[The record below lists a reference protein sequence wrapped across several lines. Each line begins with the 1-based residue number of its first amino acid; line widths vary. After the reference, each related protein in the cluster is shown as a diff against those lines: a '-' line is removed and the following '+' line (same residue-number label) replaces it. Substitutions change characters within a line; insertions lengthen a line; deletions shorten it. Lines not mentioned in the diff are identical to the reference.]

1 MNDNFDEV
9 LFDKLSK
16 NVDGLMKKFIE
27 EQQDIIIPF
36 WEYFNESNNSIL
48 SKVIFLE
55 YYNDF
60 DFLCDYL
67 ETNLYNNK
75 TKIVKYINSQ
85 NNQGFT
91 ALHYASFRGKISVIK
106 KLIELGADLKITNKK
121 GLNVLHIAA
130 QGNQP
135 NSLAYFKEK
144 FNENL
149 DSLDSIYS
157 TPLHWAC
164 YTNSLKAIDYLLCN
178 NIELNQR
185 NNEGFTPLHLAII
198 NDNIHIIKRLLRA
211 GADKNIVDNKN
222 RTPEDLAKLKKKNC
236 IKIFKEKTFCCNIF
250 IINTPI
256 RKITKSKKNI
266 YLFLFLYI
274 FSFIVE
280 ITVIL
285 PNVNSLKLY
294 FFFIF
299 MNYLVFVIYLLLIC
313 NDPSVSP
320 KNLINILEILENGD
334 DISYYCAKC
343 KIEKK
348 NFTVH
353 CFICQK
359 CIEDFDHHCYWIDN
373 CVGKKNYVLFILL
386 LVLNLVNFFIY
397 FIIDI
402 LSFFR
407 LNENKNNKILNII
420 FLILNLFIIGIFSIL
435 IILLLL
441 IQIRNSFYNIKL
453 KQKID
458 KNRSKSIRS
467 NNLFIDEK
475 SII

>member
-1 MNDNFDEV
+1 MNDNFGEV

-36 WEYFNESNNSIL
+36 WEYFNETNNSIL
-48 SKVIFLE
+48 SKVIFLDF
-55 YYNDF
+55 YNDF

-75 TKIVKYINSQ
+75 AKIVKYINSQ
-85 NNQGFT
+85 NDQGIT
-91 ALHYASFRGKISVIK
+91 ALHYASYKGRVKIIK
-106 KLIELGADLKITNKK
+106 KLIELGADIKITNKK
-121 GLNVLHIAA
+121 GLNVLHFAA

-144 FNENL
+144 FNEDL

-164 YTNSLKAIDYLLCN
+164 YTNSIRAIDYLLCN

-198 NDNIHIIKRLLRA
+198 NDNVHIIKRLLRA
-211 GADKNIVDNKN
+211 GADKNIVDNNN
-222 RTPEDLAKLKKKNC
+222 RTPEDLAKLKQKKC
-236 IKIFKEKTFCCNIF
+236 LKIFKNKSFCWNIF

-256 RKITKSKKNI
+256 RKVNKSKKNI
-266 YLFLFLYI
+266 FLFIFLYI
-274 FSFIVE
+274 FSFITELV
-280 ITVIL
+280 IIL
-285 PNVNSLKLY
+285 PNVYSLKLY
-294 FFFIF
+294 FIFIF
-299 MNYLVFVIYLLLIC
+299 MNYLVFVIYFLLIC

-320 KNLINILEILENGD
+320 KNLINIIEILESGN
-334 DISYYCAKC
+334 DISFYCTKC

-373 CVGKKNYVLFILL
+373 CVGKKNYILFILL
-386 LVLNLVNFFIY
+386 LILNLVNFIIY

-407 LNENKNNKILNII
+407 LKENKKTLSII
-420 FLILNLFIIGIFSIL
+420 FLILNLFIIGIFSML
-435 IILLLL
+435 IIFLLL
-441 IQIRNSFYNIKL
+441 IQIRNSLYNIKL
-453 KQKID
+453 KQIME